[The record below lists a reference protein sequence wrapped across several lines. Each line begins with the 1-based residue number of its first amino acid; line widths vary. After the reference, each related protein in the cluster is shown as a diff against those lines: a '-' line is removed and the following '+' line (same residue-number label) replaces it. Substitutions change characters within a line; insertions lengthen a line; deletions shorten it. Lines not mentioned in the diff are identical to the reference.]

1 MNDFYVIPNNKDVVF
16 NNLILP
22 LKDYSI
28 GFDVY
33 YTVSEINS
41 LSRKLNI
48 SVIINKFLHKEDIK
62 NIINIINELEID
74 NIKYIFVEDLGLVSL
89 LDNNKVVVSQN
100 HIINNYDSINYFKS
114 LGYSNILVN
123 NDLTIN
129 ELKEI
134 ISKTSSNLFMYF
146 ISKNNLM
153 YSKRRLL
160 TAFSNYKN
168 SDILKKE
175 VITEK
180 VSNHKLI
187 IKEEKCGT
195 CIFNKRIFAG
205 NKYISELSSV
215 NKIVNL
221 SNMDEFETKTI
232 LKYMDKVNLSD
243 YIEID
248 DYFLDNV
255 IPYKVGDIKW

>member
-41 LSRKLNI
+41 LSKKLNI

-62 NIINIINELEID
+62 NITNIINELEID

-129 ELKEI
+129 ELEEI

-168 SDILKKE
+168 SDISKKE

-205 NKYISELSSV
+205 NKYMSELSSV

-221 SNMDEFETKTI
+221 SNMDEFETKII

-255 IPYKVGDIKW
+255 IPYKVGDIK

>member
-1 MNDFYVIPNNKDVVF
+1 MNDFYVIPNNKDAVF

-41 LSRKLNI
+41 LSEKLNI

-187 IKEEKCGT
+187 IKEENCGT

-205 NKYISELSSV
+205 NKYMSELSSV

-221 SNMDEFETKTI
+221 SNMDEFETKII

-255 IPYKVGDIKW
+255 IPYKVGDIK

>member
-89 LDNNKVVVSQN
+89 LGNDKVVVSQN

-168 SDILKKE
+168 SDISKKE

-205 NKYISELSSV
+205 NKYMSELSSV

-255 IPYKVGDIKW
+255 IPYKVGDIK

>member
-1 MNDFYVIPNNKDVVF
+1 M
-16 NNLILP
+16 
-22 LKDYSI
+22 
-28 GFDVY
+28 
-33 YTVSEINS
+33 SEINS
-41 LSRKLNI
+41 LSRKLNV

-205 NKYISELSSV
+205 NKYMSELSSV

-243 YIEID
+243 YIEIE

-255 IPYKVGDIKW
+255 IPYKVGDIK

>member
-41 LSRKLNI
+41 LSRKLNV

-255 IPYKVGDIKW
+255 IPYKVGDIK

>member
-41 LSRKLNI
+41 LSRKLNK

-168 SDILKKE
+168 SDISKKE

-205 NKYISELSSV
+205 NKYMSELSSV

-255 IPYKVGDIKW
+255 IPYKVGDIK

>member
-33 YTVSEINS
+33 YTVSEINC
-41 LSRKLNI
+41 LSKKLNI

-129 ELKEI
+129 ELEEI

-168 SDILKKE
+168 SDISKKE

-187 IKEEKCGT
+187 IKEEKCCT

-255 IPYKVGDIKW
+255 IPYKVGDIK

>member
-41 LSRKLNI
+41 LSKKLNI

-89 LDNNKVVVSQN
+89 LDNDKVVVSQN

-168 SDILKKE
+168 NDISKKE

-205 NKYISELSSV
+205 NKYMSELSSV

-255 IPYKVGDIKW
+255 IPYKVGDIK

>member
-129 ELKEI
+129 EIKEI

-168 SDILKKE
+168 SDISKKE

-195 CIFNKRIFAG
+195 CIFNKCIFAG
-205 NKYISELSSV
+205 NKYISELGSV

-255 IPYKVGDIKW
+255 IPYKVGDIK

>member
-89 LDNNKVVVSQN
+89 LGNDKVVVSQN

-168 SDILKKE
+168 SDISKKE

-205 NKYISELSSV
+205 NKYMSELSSV

-248 DYFLDNV
+248 NYFLDNV
-255 IPYKVGDIKW
+255 IPYKVGDIR

>member
-180 VSNHKLI
+180 FSNHKLI

-205 NKYISELSSV
+205 NKYMSELSSV

-255 IPYKVGDIKW
+255 IPYKVGDIK

>member
-41 LSRKLNI
+41 LSKKLNI

-62 NIINIINELEID
+62 NIFNIINKLEID

-255 IPYKVGDIKW
+255 IPYKVGDIK

>member
-1 MNDFYVIPNNKDVVF
+1 
-16 NNLILP
+16 
-22 LKDYSI
+22 
-28 GFDVY
+28 
-33 YTVSEINS
+33 
-41 LSRKLNI
+41 
-48 SVIINKFLHKEDIK
+48 
-62 NIINIINELEID
+62 
-74 NIKYIFVEDLGLVSL
+74 
-89 LDNNKVVVSQN
+89 
-100 HIINNYDSINYFKS
+100 
-114 LGYSNILVN
+114 
-123 NDLTIN
+123 
-129 ELKEI
+129 
-134 ISKTSSNLFMYF
+134 MYF

-205 NKYISELSSV
+205 NKYMSELSSV

-255 IPYKVGDIKW
+255 IPYKVGDIK

>member
-1 MNDFYVIPNNKDVVF
+1 MNDFYVIPNNKDVIF

-41 LSRKLNI
+41 LSKKLNI

-129 ELKEI
+129 ELMEI

-168 SDILKKE
+168 SDISKKE

-180 VSNHKLI
+180 VSNHKPI

-221 SNMDEFETKTI
+221 SNMDEFETKII

-255 IPYKVGDIKW
+255 IPYKVGDIK

>member
-33 YTVSEINS
+33 YTVSEINN

-89 LDNNKVVVSQN
+89 LVNNKVVVSQN

-255 IPYKVGDIKW
+255 IPYKVGDIK

>member
-168 SDILKKE
+168 SDISKKE

-255 IPYKVGDIKW
+255 IHYKVGDIK

>member
-22 LKDYSI
+22 LKDYSV

-168 SDILKKE
+168 SDISKKE

-255 IPYKVGDIKW
+255 IPYKVGDIK

>member
-41 LSRKLNI
+41 LSRKLNV

-89 LDNNKVVVSQN
+89 LDNDKVVVSQN

-205 NKYISELSSV
+205 NKYMSELGSV

-248 DYFLDNV
+248 NYFLDNV
-255 IPYKVGDIKW
+255 IPYKVGDIK

>member
-89 LDNNKVVVSQN
+89 LDNDKVVVSQN

-134 ISKTSSNLFMYF
+134 ISNTSSNLFMYF

-168 SDILKKE
+168 SDISKKE

-221 SNMDEFETKTI
+221 SNMDEFETKII

-255 IPYKVGDIKW
+255 IPYKVGDIK

>member
-41 LSRKLNI
+41 LSKKLNI

-129 ELKEI
+129 ELEEI

-255 IPYKVGDIKW
+255 IPYKVGDIK

>member
-89 LDNNKVVVSQN
+89 LDNDKVVVSQN

-168 SDILKKE
+168 SDISKKE

-187 IKEEKCGT
+187 IKEEKCDT

-205 NKYISELSSV
+205 NKYISELSRV

-255 IPYKVGDIKW
+255 IPYKVGDIK

>member
-129 ELKEI
+129 ELEEI

-168 SDILKKE
+168 SDISKKE

-255 IPYKVGDIKW
+255 IPYKVGDIK

>member
-62 NIINIINELEID
+62 NITNIINELEID

-89 LDNNKVVVSQN
+89 LDNDKVVVSQN

-205 NKYISELSSV
+205 NKYMSELGSV

-255 IPYKVGDIKW
+255 IPYKVGDIK

>member
-41 LSRKLNI
+41 LSKKLNI

-129 ELKEI
+129 ELEEI

-168 SDILKKE
+168 SDISKKE

-205 NKYISELSSV
+205 NKYMSELSNV

-221 SNMDEFETKTI
+221 SNMDEFETKII

-255 IPYKVGDIKW
+255 IPYKVGDIK

>member
-89 LDNNKVVVSQN
+89 LDNDKVVVSQN

-255 IPYKVGDIKW
+255 IPYKVGDIK

>member
-74 NIKYIFVEDLGLVSL
+74 NIKYIFVEDLGLVNL

-129 ELKEI
+129 EIKEI

-168 SDILKKE
+168 SDISKKE

-255 IPYKVGDIKW
+255 IPYKVGDIK

>member
-1 MNDFYVIPNNKDVVF
+1 MNDFYVIPNNKNVVF

-41 LSRKLNI
+41 LSKKLNI

-205 NKYISELSSV
+205 NKYMSELSSV

-221 SNMDEFETKTI
+221 SNMDEFETKII

-255 IPYKVGDIKW
+255 IPYKVGDIK

>member
-89 LDNNKVVVSQN
+89 LGNDKVVVSQN

-168 SDILKKE
+168 SDISKKE

-255 IPYKVGDIKW
+255 IPYKVGDIR

>member
-48 SVIINKFLHKEDIK
+48 SVIINKFLHKEDIN
-62 NIINIINELEID
+62 NITNIINELEID

-205 NKYISELSSV
+205 NKYMSELSSV

-243 YIEID
+243 YVEID

-255 IPYKVGDIKW
+255 IPYKVGDIK

>member
-16 NNLILP
+16 NNLMLP

-114 LGYSNILVN
+114 LGYGNILVN

-168 SDILKKE
+168 SDISKKE

-221 SNMDEFETKTI
+221 SNMDEFETKII

-255 IPYKVGDIKW
+255 IPYKVGDIK

>member
-62 NIINIINELEID
+62 NITNIINGLEID

-129 ELKEI
+129 ELEEI

-168 SDILKKE
+168 SDISKKE

-255 IPYKVGDIKW
+255 IPYKVGDIK

>member
-62 NIINIINELEID
+62 NITNIINELEID

-89 LDNNKVVVSQN
+89 LDNDKVVVSQN

-168 SDILKKE
+168 SDISKKE

-221 SNMDEFETKTI
+221 SNMDEFETKII

-255 IPYKVGDIKW
+255 IPYKVGDIK

>member
-33 YTVSEINS
+33 YTVSEINC
-41 LSRKLNI
+41 LSKKLNI

-129 ELKEI
+129 ELEEI

-168 SDILKKE
+168 SDISKKE

-205 NKYISELSSV
+205 NKYMSELSSV

-221 SNMDEFETKTI
+221 SNMDEFETKII

-255 IPYKVGDIKW
+255 IPYKVGDIK

>member
-168 SDILKKE
+168 SDISKKE

-205 NKYISELSSV
+205 NKYMSELSSV

-255 IPYKVGDIKW
+255 IPYKVGDIK

>member
-33 YTVSEINS
+33 YTVSEINN

-89 LDNNKVVVSQN
+89 LDNNKVVVRQN

-123 NDLTIN
+123 NDLTLN
-129 ELKEI
+129 ELNEI
-134 ISKTSSNLFMYF
+134 ISKTSSILFMYF

-205 NKYISELSSV
+205 NKYMSELSSV

-248 DYFLDNV
+248 NYFLDNV
-255 IPYKVGDIKW
+255 IPYKVGDIK

>member
-89 LDNNKVVVSQN
+89 LGNDKVVVSQN

-168 SDILKKE
+168 SDISKKE

-195 CIFNKRIFAG
+195 CISNKRIFAG
-205 NKYISELSSV
+205 NKYMSELSSV

-255 IPYKVGDIKW
+255 IPYKVGDIK

>member
-41 LSRKLNI
+41 LSKKLNI

-89 LDNNKVVVSQN
+89 LNNNKVVVSQN

-255 IPYKVGDIKW
+255 IPYKVGDIK

>member
-1 MNDFYVIPNNKDVVF
+1 MNDFYVIPNNKNVVF

-41 LSRKLNI
+41 LSKKLNI

-205 NKYISELSSV
+205 NKYMSELSSV

-255 IPYKVGDIKW
+255 IPYKVGDIK

>member
-33 YTVSEINS
+33 YTVSEINC
-41 LSRKLNI
+41 LSKKLNI

-205 NKYISELSSV
+205 NKYMSELSSV

-221 SNMDEFETKTI
+221 SNMDEFETKII

-255 IPYKVGDIKW
+255 IPYKVGDIK